1 MGYTPTTVQSQV
13 IATLGLASRNTGT
26 NVPVYDS
33 TTLGDQ
39 TYALSEIAR
48 SVTSAATRIMEAICQ
63 TEGHEHRSLFTAS
76 VVLTHGAV
84 IPPHYGP
91 IGVPEITPYP
101 GANYTIKGKLKSV
114 EEVVAYRNNVNYRYS
129 KIKHN
134 VASGSR
140 THSKLAGF
148 YALDNDSV
156 YFTGNSAVSML
167 ANFAEANSN
176 LLPDSYHPLAID
188 LAIAGLKKDGDVSDI
203 FAVYEQRGEA
213 GLALIR
219 AQKQAQPSLSKT
231 IGTRDSGAK

>member
-1 MGYTPTTVQSQV
+1 MGYTPATVQSQV
-13 IATLGLASRNTGT
+13 IAILGLASRNTGT

-39 TYALSEIAR
+39 TYALNEIAR
-48 SVTSAATRIMEAICQ
+48 SVTSAGTRIMEAICQ
-63 TEGHEHRSLFTAS
+63 TEGHEHRSLFTTS

-91 IGVPEITPYP
+91 IGVPEITPYS
-101 GANYTIKGKLKSV
+101 GATYTIKGKLKSV
-114 EEVVAYRNNVNYRYS
+114 EEVVAYRNNVNLRFS
-129 KIKHN
+129 KIPHN
-134 VASGSR
+134 LASGSS
-140 THSKLAGF
+140 HSKLAGF
-148 YALDNDSV
+148 YALDNDNV